1 MAQTLFTLAGVAI
14 TLALACAGMLGA
26 VAAGAV
32 LMAIVTAFVVNAGL

>member
-1 MAQTLFTLAGVAI
+1 
-14 TLALACAGMLGA
+14 MLGA